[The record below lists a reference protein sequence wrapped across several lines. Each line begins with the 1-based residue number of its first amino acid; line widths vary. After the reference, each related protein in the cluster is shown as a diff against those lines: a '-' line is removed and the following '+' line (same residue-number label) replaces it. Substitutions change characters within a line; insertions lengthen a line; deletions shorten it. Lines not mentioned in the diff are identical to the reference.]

1 MITVQA
7 DSCMNSEQ
15 IDTLFTSV
23 GDQEKGF
30 WGGGS
35 FWAGGPK
42 NAHDCQESFFC
53 IFLPHPMRI
62 YPHIQHSQTHIY
74 THTGASSAPHT
85 DSGRLEKYL
94 SDMATF
100 LGIGR
105 APPRVSGWLL
115 NILTYTLTNAHSRT
129 RAHAHTHNACTFGIT
144 KASLTR
150 GTEACCRKGTQR
162 TALAP
167 KGFSFCLSSSTH
179 TVHAQ
184 STKPGSFA
192 VRAYS
197 PRGSLQMP
205 RCQIDAFA
213 SRS

>member
-1 MITVQA
+1 LTPFLLVWGIR
-7 DSCMNSEQ
+7 
-15 IDTLFTSV
+15 
-23 GDQEKGF
+23 KRGF
-30 WGGGS
+30 GGGGH
-35 FWAGGPK
+35 FGPEAQK
-42 NAHDCQESFFC
+42 MHMTVRNHFFAFSC
-53 IFLPHPMRI
+53 
-62 YPHIQHSQTHIY
+62 HIQCVYTHTYSTQKHTY